1 MSAAA
6 MSMPAMSAPATR
18 PLRAIAAILG
28 ADLRQRM
35 RTPRFW
41 GVVLALAA
49 AMWWC
54 FPAADADFLT
64 VSVGD
69 GMRGRYSS
77 AWIGMVAAL
86 MYSSLL
92 SLAGFYLVRGTV
104 TRDLETRTWQL
115 LVATTMSRGSYL
127 VAKWLSHL
135 VVFAVVIAAGLAV
148 GLAAQWLRAEDANI
162 DLLELVKPVLV
173 LTAPSLALTAALAVW
188 FDLVPWLRRSAG
200 NALFFVLWLMLL
212 GGGVSQAEQ
221 APGAPLP
228 WPGDP
233 HGLLVAEY
241 DLSRGWP
248 TVDGAEELGLSVGT
262 QALEGKSPTL
272 LQWNHWDVTPA
283 TLRARGSWL
292 ALAIGVLL
300 LAAPLLDRFAAHA
313 GTRRSGVTGGARLR
327 WLEAAL
333 APLQRTPFGSL
344 LAAEW
349 RLVLRPRRAWWWLAL
364 LGALGTQLFAPDKA
378 LAVAVIVA
386 WVLLLDVFAR
396 LVLREHET
404 RTDALVFTAPNM
416 RMRLLTVRAIVGIGL
431 AWLVTL
437 PALLR
442 LAVAH
447 PQAAF
452 ATLVAGISIALW
464 GLACGA
470 LFRNGRLFEL
480 LALMAAYVSV
490 QGALVLN
497 VIVAPMDTL
506 RWHLLALP
514 LALSALAL
522 GWWRR
527 A

>member
-1 MSAAA
+1 MSA
-6 MSMPAMSAPATR
+6 
-18 PLRAIAAILG
+18 LRSIAALLA
-28 ADLRQRM
+28 ADLRQRL

-41 GVVLALAA
+41 LLVAGLAA
-49 AMWWC
+49 LMWWC
-54 FPAADADFLT
+54 FPALDRDFLT

-77 AWIGMVAAL
+77 AWIGMVIAL
-86 MYSSLL
+86 MYSSTL

-104 TRDLETRTWQL
+104 ARDLETRTWQL
-115 LVATTMSRGSYL
+115 LVATTMSRSGYL
-127 VAKWLSHL
+127 IAKWLSHV
-135 VVFAVVIAAGLAV
+135 VVFLLVMAGGLAV
-148 GLAAQWLRAEDANI
+148 GLAAQWLRAEDLRI
-162 DLLELVKPVLV
+162 DLVELAKPVLV
-173 LTAPSLALTAALAVW
+173 LTLPSLALTAALAVW

-200 NALFFVLWLMLL
+200 NVLFFVLWVVLL
-212 GGGVSQAEQ
+212 GVGVSQSEQ

-241 DLSRGWP
+241 DLSRGFSQI
-248 TVDGAEELGLSVGT
+248 DAGKELGLSVGK
-262 QALEGKSPTL
+262 QMLEGKAPKL
-272 LQWNHWDVTPA
+272 LDWTYWAVSDA
-283 TLRARGSWL
+283 DLRARGFWL
-292 ALAIGVLL
+292 ALSLVVLL
-300 LAAPLLDRFAAHA
+300 LAAPVLDACAAHVGKPGRA
-313 GTRRSGVTGGARLR
+313 RSEGARLR
-327 WLEAAL
+327 WLEKVL
-333 APLQRTPFGSL
+333 APLEGTPSGAL
-344 LAAEW
+344 VAAEL

-378 LAVAVIVA
+378 MAVAVIVA

-396 LVLREHET
+396 LVLREQET
-404 RTDALVFTAPNM
+404 RTGALVFSAANM
-416 RMRLLTVRAIVGIGL
+416 RMRLLAVRAIVGIGL

-442 LAVAH
+442 LAATH
-447 PQAAF
+447 PQAAL
-452 ATLVAGISIALW
+452 ATLVAGVSIALW

-497 VIVAPMDTL
+497 VIVAPIETM

-514 LALSALAL
+514 LAVAVLAL
-522 GWWRR
+522 GWRR
-527 A
+527 PQS

>member
-1 MSAAA
+1 MSA
-6 MSMPAMSAPATR
+6 
-18 PLRAIAAILG
+18 LRAIAALLA
-28 ADLRQRM
+28 ADLRQRL

-41 GVVLALAA
+41 LLVAGLAA
-49 AMWWC
+49 LMWWC
-54 FPAADADFLT
+54 FPAADRDFLT

-77 AWIGMVAAL
+77 AWIGMVIAL
-86 MYSSLL
+86 MYSSTL

-104 TRDLETRTWQL
+104 TRDLETKTWQL
-115 LVATTMSRGSYL
+115 LVATTMSRTGYL
-127 VAKWLSHL
+127 VAKWLSHV
-135 VVFAVVIAAGLAV
+135 VVFLLVMAAGLAV
-148 GLAAQWLRAEDANI
+148 GLAAQWLRAEDPRI
-162 DLLELVKPVLV
+162 DLVELAKPVLV
-173 LTAPSLALTAALAVW
+173 LTLPSLAMTAALAVW

-200 NALFFVLWLMLL
+200 NVLFFVLWVALL
-212 GGGVSQAEQ
+212 GVGVSQAEQ
-221 APGAPLP
+221 EQGAPLP

-233 HGLLVAEY
+233 HGLLVTEY
-241 DLSRGWP
+241 DLSRAWP
-248 TVDGAEELGLSVGT
+248 AVDAGKELGLSVGK
-262 QALEGKSPTL
+262 QVLEGKAPVL
-272 LQWNHWDVTPA
+272 LDWTQWHVSDADV
-283 TLRARGSWL
+283 RARGFWL
-292 ALAIGVLL
+292 ALSLGVLL
-300 LAAPLLDRFAAHA
+300 LAAPVLDACAAHVGKPGRA
-313 GTRRSGVTGGARLR
+313 RSEGARLR
-327 WLEAAL
+327 WLEKAL
-333 APLQRTPFGSL
+333 SPLQRTPFGTL
-344 LAAEW
+344 VAAEL

-416 RMRLLTVRAIVGIGL
+416 RLRLLTVRAIVGVGL

-514 LALSALAL
+514 LALGVLAL
-522 GWWRR
+522 GWRRR

>member
-1 MSAAA
+1 M
-6 MSMPAMSAPATR
+6 
-18 PLRAIAAILG
+18 RAIAALLA
-28 ADLRQRM
+28 ADLRQRL

-41 GVVLALAA
+41 LLVTGLAA
-49 AMWWC
+49 LMWWC
-54 FPAADADFLT
+54 FPAVDRDFLT

-77 AWIGMVAAL
+77 AWIGMVIAL
-86 MYSSLL
+86 MYSSTL

-104 TRDLETRTWQL
+104 TRDLETKTWQL
-115 LVATTMSRGSYL
+115 LVATTMSRTGYL
-127 VAKWLSHL
+127 VAKWLSHV
-135 VVFAVVIAAGLAV
+135 VVFLLVMAAGLAV
-148 GLAAQWLRAEDANI
+148 GLAAQWLRAEDLRI
-162 DLLELVKPVLV
+162 DLLELAKPVLV
-173 LTAPSLALTAALAVW
+173 LTLPSLAMTAALAVW

-200 NALFFVLWLMLL
+200 NVLFFVLWVALL
-212 GGGVSQAEQ
+212 GVGVSQAEQ
-221 APGAPLP
+221 APDAPLP

-241 DLSRGWP
+241 DLSRAWP
-248 TVDGAEELGLSVGT
+248 TVDAGKELGLSVGK
-262 QALEGKSPTL
+262 QMLEGKAPVL
-272 LQWNHWDVTPA
+272 LAWTHWNVSDA
-283 TLRARGSWL
+283 DIRARGFWL
-292 ALAIGVLL
+292 ALSLGVLL
-300 LAAPLLDRFAAHA
+300 LAAPVLDVCAAHVGKPGRA
-313 GTRRSGVTGGARLR
+313 RSEGARLR
-327 WLEAAL
+327 WLEKAL
-333 APLQRTPFGSL
+333 SPLQRTPFGTFV
-344 LAAEW
+344 AAEL

-442 LAVAH
+442 LAVAY

-514 LALSALAL
+514 LALGVLAL
-522 GWWRR
+522 GWRRR

>member
-1 MSAAA
+1 M
-6 MSMPAMSAPATR
+6 
-18 PLRAIAAILG
+18 RAIAALLA
-28 ADLRQRM
+28 ADLRQRL

-41 GVVLALAA
+41 LLVAGLAA
-49 AMWWC
+49 LMWWC
-54 FPAADADFLT
+54 FPAVDRDFLT

-77 AWIGMVAAL
+77 AWIGMVIAL
-86 MYSSLL
+86 MYSSTL

-104 TRDLETRTWQL
+104 TRDLETKTWQL
-115 LVATTMSRGSYL
+115 LVATTMSRTGYL
-127 VAKWLSHL
+127 VAKWLSHV
-135 VVFAVVIAAGLAV
+135 VVFLLVMAAGLAV
-148 GLAAQWLRAEDANI
+148 GLAAQWLRAEDLRI
-162 DLLELVKPVLV
+162 DLLELAKPVLV
-173 LTAPSLALTAALAVW
+173 LTLPSLAMTAALAVW

-200 NALFFVLWLMLL
+200 NVLFFVLWVALL
-212 GGGVSQAEQ
+212 GVGVSQAEQ
-221 APGAPLP
+221 SPGAPLP

-241 DLSRGWP
+241 DLSRAWP
-248 TVDGAEELGLSVGT
+248 TVDAGKELGLSVGK
-262 QALEGKSPTL
+262 QMLEGKAPVL
-272 LQWNHWDVTPA
+272 LAWTHWNVSDA
-283 TLRARGSWL
+283 DIRARGFWL
-292 ALAIGVLL
+292 ALSLGVLL
-300 LAAPLLDRFAAHA
+300 LAAPVLDVCAAHVGKPGRA
-313 GTRRSGVTGGARLR
+313 RSEGARLR
-327 WLEAAL
+327 WLEKAL
-333 APLQRTPFGSL
+333 SPLQRTPFGTFV
-344 LAAEW
+344 AAEL

-452 ATLVAGISIALW
+452 ATLVAGVSIALW

-480 LALMAAYVSV
+480 LALIAAYVSV

-514 LALSALAL
+514 LALGVLAL
-522 GWWRR
+522 GWRRR

>member
-1 MSAAA
+1 
-6 MSMPAMSAPATR
+6 
-18 PLRAIAAILG
+18 
-28 ADLRQRM
+28 
-35 RTPRFW
+35 
-41 GVVLALAA
+41 
-49 AMWWC
+49 
-54 FPAADADFLT
+54 
-64 VSVGD
+64 
-69 GMRGRYSS
+69 
-77 AWIGMVAAL
+77 
-86 MYSSLL
+86 
-92 SLAGFYLVRGTV
+92 
-104 TRDLETRTWQL
+104 
-115 LVATTMSRGSYL
+115 
-127 VAKWLSHL
+127 
-135 VVFAVVIAAGLAV
+135 
-148 GLAAQWLRAEDANI
+148 
-162 DLLELVKPVLV
+162 
-173 LTAPSLALTAALAVW
+173 
-188 FDLVPWLRRSAG
+188 
-200 NALFFVLWLMLL
+200 
-212 GGGVSQAEQ
+212 VSQAEQ

-241 DLSRGWP
+241 DLSRAWP
-248 TVDGAEELGLSVGT
+248 AVDAGKELGLSVGK
-262 QALEGKSPTL
+262 QVLEGKAPVL
-272 LQWNHWDVTPA
+272 LDWTHWAVSDA
-283 TLRARGSWL
+283 DLRARGFWL
-292 ALAIGVLL
+292 ALSLGVLL
-300 LAAPLLDRFAAHA
+300 LAAPVLDACAAHVGKPGRA
-313 GTRRSGVTGGARLR
+313 RSEGARLR
-327 WLEAAL
+327 WLEKAL
-333 APLQRTPFGSL
+333 SPLQRTPFGTL
-344 LAAEW
+344 VAAEL

-416 RMRLLTVRAIVGIGL
+416 RLRLLTVRAIVGVGL

-514 LALSALAL
+514 LALGVLAL
-522 GWWRR
+522 GWRRR

>member
-1 MSAAA
+1 M
-6 MSMPAMSAPATR
+6 
-18 PLRAIAAILG
+18 RAIAALLA
-28 ADLRQRM
+28 ADLRQRL

-41 GVVLALAA
+41 LLVAGLAA
-49 AMWWC
+49 LMWWC
-54 FPAADADFLT
+54 FPAVDRDFLT

-77 AWIGMVAAL
+77 AWIGMVIAL
-86 MYSSLL
+86 MYSSTL

-104 TRDLETRTWQL
+104 ARDLETKTWQL
-115 LVATTMSRGSYL
+115 LVATTMSRTGYL
-127 VAKWLSHL
+127 VAKWLSHV
-135 VVFAVVIAAGLAV
+135 VVFLLVMAAGLAV
-148 GLAAQWLRAEDANI
+148 GLAAQWLRAEDLRI
-162 DLLELVKPVLV
+162 DLLELAKPVLV
-173 LTAPSLALTAALAVW
+173 LTLPSLAMTAALAVW

-200 NALFFVLWLMLL
+200 NVLFFVLWVALL
-212 GGGVSQAEQ
+212 GVGVSQAEQ
-221 APGAPLP
+221 SPGAPLP

-241 DLSRGWP
+241 DLSRAWP
-248 TVDGAEELGLSVGT
+248 TVDAGKELGLSVGK
-262 QALEGKSPTL
+262 QMLEGKAPVL
-272 LQWNHWDVTPA
+272 LAWTHWNVSDA
-283 TLRARGSWL
+283 DIRARGFWL
-292 ALAIGVLL
+292 ALSLGVLL
-300 LAAPLLDRFAAHA
+300 LAAPVLDVCAAHVGKPGRA
-313 GTRRSGVTGGARLR
+313 RSEGARLR
-327 WLEAAL
+327 WLEKAL
-333 APLQRTPFGSL
+333 SPLQRTPFGTFV
-344 LAAEW
+344 AAEL

-514 LALSALAL
+514 LALGVLAL
-522 GWWRR
+522 GWRRR

>member
-1 MSAAA
+1 M
-6 MSMPAMSAPATR
+6 
-18 PLRAIAAILG
+18 RAIAALLA
-28 ADLRQRM
+28 ADLRQRL

-41 GVVLALAA
+41 LLVAGLAA
-49 AMWWC
+49 LMWWC
-54 FPAADADFLT
+54 FPAVDRDFLT

-77 AWIGMVAAL
+77 AWIGMVIAL
-86 MYSSLL
+86 MYSSTL

-104 TRDLETRTWQL
+104 TRDLETKTWQL
-115 LVATTMSRGSYL
+115 LVATTMSRTGYL
-127 VAKWLSHL
+127 VAKWLSHV
-135 VVFAVVIAAGLAV
+135 VVFLLVMAAGLAV
-148 GLAAQWLRAEDANI
+148 GLAAQWLRAEDLRI
-162 DLLELVKPVLV
+162 DLLELAKPVLV
-173 LTAPSLALTAALAVW
+173 LTLPSLAMTAALAVW

-200 NALFFVLWLMLL
+200 NVLFFVLWVALL
-212 GGGVSQAEQ
+212 GVGVSQAEQ

-241 DLSRGWP
+241 DLSRAWP
-248 TVDGAEELGLSVGT
+248 TVDAGKELGLSVGK
-262 QALEGKSPTL
+262 QMLEGKAPVL
-272 LQWNHWDVTPA
+272 LAWTHWNVSDA
-283 TLRARGSWL
+283 DIRARGFWL
-292 ALAIGVLL
+292 ALSLGVLL
-300 LAAPLLDRFAAHA
+300 LAAPVLDVCAAHVGKPGRA
-313 GTRRSGVTGGARLR
+313 RSEGARLR
-327 WLEAAL
+327 WLEKAL
-333 APLQRTPFGSL
+333 SPLQRTPFGTFV
-344 LAAEW
+344 AAEL

-416 RMRLLTVRAIVGIGL
+416 RMRLHTVRAIVGIGL

-480 LALMAAYVSV
+480 LALIAAYVSV

-514 LALSALAL
+514 LALGVLAL
-522 GWWRR
+522 GWRRR